1 MHRYRHVLKLPTIT
15 ADDITE
21 VMVWAVRLCRLVP
34 GVRESLST
42 VVLGVWAALSVVLVG
57 YTLGA
62 HLTRLPAPAASDP
75 ALARGLR
82 ELFPATGAP
91 PPGGAGGVPRD
102 LLAVHVLYDRCGCS
116 ARVGKSLAL
125 RGVRPGAG
133 VREVVLVVS
142 DDVAATDRAATSRLE
157 AAGFPVVTL
166 ATTEVAD
173 RLHVQA
179 VPLLA
184 IVDGTDRVL
193 YAGGYT
199 AGRDDPRLQDQRL
212 IAEAE
217 ASRAPAAL
225 PIFGCATASALQ
237 KQLDP
242 FGIKYGR

>member
-1 MHRYRHVLKLPTIT
+1 
-15 ADDITE
+15 
-21 VMVWAVRLCRLVP
+21 
-34 GVRESLST
+34 VRESLST
-42 VVLGVWAALSVVLVG
+42 VVLGVWAAVSVVLVG
-57 YTLGA
+57 SMLGA
-62 HLTRLPAPAASDP
+62 HLTRLPAPSASDP

-82 ELFPATGAP
+82 ALFPATDP
-91 PPGGAGGVPRD
+91 HLTGGASGGNRE

-125 RGVRPGAG
+125 RGVRPG
-133 VREVVLVVS
+133 VREAVLVVS
-142 DDVAATDRAATSRLE
+142 DDLAATDRPAISRLE

-179 VPLLA
+179 VPLLVL
-184 IVDGTDRVL
+184 VDGTDRVL

-199 AGRDDPRLQDQRL
+199 SGRDDPRLQDGRL
-212 IAEAE
+212 IAEAQ

-242 FGIKYGR
+242 LGIKYGR

>member
-1 MHRYRHVLKLPTIT
+1 
-15 ADDITE
+15 
-21 VMVWAVRLCRLVP
+21 
-34 GVRESLST
+34 
-42 VVLGVWAALSVVLVG
+42 
-57 YTLGA
+57 
-62 HLTRLPAPAASDP
+62 
-75 ALARGLR
+75 
-82 ELFPATGAP
+82 
-91 PPGGAGGVPRD
+91 
-102 LLAVHVLYDRCGCS
+102 
-116 ARVGKSLAL
+116 
-125 RGVRPGAG
+125 
-133 VREVVLVVS
+133 VVS
-142 DDVAATDRAATSRLE
+142 DDVAATDRAAISRLE

-179 VPLLA
+179 VPLLV

>member
-1 MHRYRHVLKLPTIT
+1 MT
-15 ADDITE
+15 ITE
-21 VMVWAVRLCRLVP
+21 VMVWAVRVCVRLP

-42 VVLGVWAALSVVLVG
+42 VVLGLWAVLSVVVVG

-62 HLTRLPAPAASDP
+62 HLTRLPAPPASDP

-82 ELFPATGAP
+82 ALFPAIGGRL
-91 PPGGAGGVPRD
+91 PGGVGGGPRD
-102 LLAVHVLYDRCGCS
+102 LLVVHVLYDRCGCS
-116 ARVGKSLAL
+116 ARVGKSLEL
-125 RGVRPGAG
+125 RGARLG
-133 VREVVLVVS
+133 VREMVLVVS
-142 DDVAATDRAATSRLE
+142 DDVGADGVAGTDWPAISRLK

-179 VPLLA
+179 VPLLV
-184 IVDGTDRVL
+184 IVEGPDRVL

-199 AGRDDPRLQDQRL
+199 DGRDDPRLQDQRL
-212 IAEAE
+212 IAEAG
-217 ASRAPAAL
+217 AGRAPAAL

-242 FGIKYGR
+242 LGIKYGR